1 MVKLKLTIALLFST
15 LIATQ
20 SEAANL
26 YKYTD
31 DQGREIVSSRVP
43 AEFVRN
49 GYQILNE
56 RGQVIEVV
64 ERSLSAEELAV
75 QSEEKKSLRLAEQA
89 RLEQEEA
96 DTMLL
101 RLYRSPEEVI
111 RRRDS
116 TVSELDGQ
124 FTVLSSLL
132 EDVEEKLAELEQKVV
147 NNENAGNE
155 VLANLIAQVE
165 DATVERDR
173 LSRQVTRISNEKEE
187 AIVTAQNNIDRLK
200 ELLSLD

>member
-1 MVKLKLTIALLFST
+1 
-15 LIATQ
+15 
-20 SEAANL
+20 
-26 YKYTD
+26 
-31 DQGREIVSSRVP
+31 
-43 AEFVRN
+43 
-49 GYQILNE
+49 
-56 RGQVIEVV
+56 
-64 ERSLSAEELAV
+64 
-75 QSEEKKSLRLAEQA
+75 
-89 RLEQEEA
+89 
-96 DTMLL
+96 MLL

-155 VLANLIAQVE
+155 VLAHLIAQVE

-187 AIVTAQNNIDRLK
+187 AIVTAQNNIDRLV

>member
-1 MVKLKLTIALLFST
+1 
-15 LIATQ
+15 
-20 SEAANL
+20 
-26 YKYTD
+26 
-31 DQGREIVSSRVP
+31 
-43 AEFVRN
+43 
-49 GYQILNE
+49 
-56 RGQVIEVV
+56 
-64 ERSLSAEELAV
+64 
-75 QSEEKKSLRLAEQA
+75 
-89 RLEQEEA
+89 
-96 DTMLL
+96 MLL

-155 VLANLIAQVE
+155 VPANLIAQVE